1 LAIDGT
7 ASGAVQPLLCGAADR
22 WASLVT
28 TSTFDALIVGGGPG
42 GATSALLLAKAGW
55 SVALVEKASFPR
67 GKVCGEFLS
76 ATNLPLLRHLGVAES
91 FLELAGP
98 EVRQVGLFSGDRAV
112 TSDMPR
118 PGIGGG
124 TSGGTGDGWGRA
136 LGRDRLDTLLLH
148 RAAAAGAHIW
158 QPWSAVGLVKQ
169 GDGYLCRVVGR
180 ERGQSS
186 ELRAR
191 IVVAA
196 HGSWEPGPL
205 PTQPARPV
213 ARPSDLFGFKAH
225 FLDSRLPAGLMPLLA
240 FPGGYGGMVHSD
252 HGRVSLSCCIRRD
265 QLKSARR
272 AAGPVRAGEAVL
284 AHIKQ
289 SCRAVREA
297 LAGARLEDDW
307 LSAGP
312 IRPGIRRCGF
322 DRIFLVG
329 NAAGEAHPAVAEGI
343 GMAMQSARLLCER
356 LTARPAGVLPD
367 QVVAA
372 VRGEYAAAWRRTVA
386 PRIHAAALI
395 AHWAMRPA
403 AVACVLPLL
412 RLFPAVLTAGAR
424 FSGKATSADLLLAAS
439 SAPS

>member
-1 LAIDGT
+1 M
-7 ASGAVQPLLCGAADR
+7 
-22 WASLVT
+22 T
-28 TSTFDALIVGGGPG
+28 TSTFDAVIVGGGPG

-98 EVRQVGLFSGDRAV
+98 EVRQVGLFSGDHAV

-118 PGIGGG
+118 PG
-124 TSGGTGDGWGRA
+124 TSDGTGDGWGRA

-148 RAAAAGAHIW
+148 QAAAAGAHIW
-158 QPWSAVGLVKQ
+158 QPWSAVELVNH
-169 GDGYLCRVVGR
+169 GGGYLCRAVSR
-180 ERGQSS
+180 ESGQSR

-205 PTQPARPV
+205 PTQPARPA

-272 AAGPVRAGEAVL
+272 AAGPVKAGEAVL
-284 AHIKQ
+284 AHIEQ
-289 SCRAVREA
+289 SCRAAREA

-343 GMAMQSARLLCER
+343 GMAMQSARLLCEC
-356 LTARPAGVLPD
+356 LTAGPADVLSD
-367 QVVAA
+367 QVVDA
-372 VRGEYAAAWRRTVA
+372 VRGDYAAAWRRTVA

-395 AHWAMRPA
+395 AHWAMRPV

-412 RLFPAVLTAGAR
+412 RQFPGILTAGAR
-424 FSGKATSADLLLAAS
+424 FSGKATSANRPLAAS
-439 SAPS
+439 SVTS

>member
-1 LAIDGT
+1 
-7 ASGAVQPLLCGAADR
+7 LLCGAADR

-91 FLELAGP
+91 FLEMAGP

-180 ERGQSS
+180 ESGQSS

-412 RLFPAVLTAGAR
+412 RLFPGVLTAGAR

>member
-1 LAIDGT
+1 M
-7 ASGAVQPLLCGAADR
+7 
-22 WASLVT
+22 T
-28 TSTFDALIVGGGPG
+28 TSTFDAVIVGGGPG

-98 EVRQVGLFSGDRAV
+98 EVRQVGLFSGDHAV

-118 PGIGGG
+118 P
-124 TSGGTGDGWGRA
+124 GTGDGWGRA

-148 RAAAAGAHIW
+148 QAAAAGAHIW
-158 QPWSAVGLVKQ
+158 QPWSAVELVNH
-169 GDGYLCRVVGR
+169 GGGYLCRAVSR
-180 ERGQSS
+180 ESGQSR

-205 PTQPARPV
+205 PTQPARPA

-272 AAGPVRAGEAVL
+272 AAGPVKAGEAVL
-284 AHIKQ
+284 AHIEQ
-289 SCRAVREA
+289 SCRAAREA

-343 GMAMQSARLLCER
+343 GMAMQSARLLCEC
-356 LTARPAGVLPD
+356 LTAGPADALSD
-367 QVVAA
+367 QVVDA
-372 VRGEYAAAWRRTVA
+372 VRGDYAAAWRRTVA

-395 AHWAMRPA
+395 AHWAMRPV

-412 RLFPAVLTAGAR
+412 RQFPGILTAGAR
-424 FSGKATSADLLLAAS
+424 FSGKATSANRPLVAS
-439 SAPS
+439 SLTS

>member
-7 ASGAVQPLLCGAADR
+7 ASWAVQPLLCGAADR

-91 FLELAGP
+91 FLEMAGP

-412 RLFPAVLTAGAR
+412 RLFPGVLTAGAR

>member
-1 LAIDGT
+1 
-7 ASGAVQPLLCGAADR
+7 
-22 WASLVT
+22 VT

-55 SVALVEKASFPR
+55 SVALLEKVSFPR

-91 FLELAGP
+91 FLEMAGP
-98 EVRQVGLFSGDRAV
+98 DVRQVGLFSGDHVV

-118 PGIGGG
+118 FRTCDG
-124 TSGGTGDGWGRA
+124 TGDRMGDGWGRA
-136 LGRDRLDTLLLH
+136 LGRDHLDRLLLH
-148 RAAAAGAHIW
+148 RAAAAGAHVW
-158 QPWSAVGLVKQ
+158 QPWSAVELLKEG
-169 GDGYLCRVVGR
+169 GGYLCRAVSR
-180 ERGQSS
+180 ESGQSM

-205 PTQPARPV
+205 PTQPARP
-213 ARPSDLFGFKAH
+213 ASRPSDLFGFKAH
-225 FLDSRLPAGLMPLLA
+225 FLNSRLPAGLMPLLA

-265 QLKSARR
+265 QLESARR
-272 AAGPVRAGEAVL
+272 AAGPVKAGEAVL

-289 SCRAVREA
+289 FCRAARET
-297 LAGARLEDDW
+297 LVGTWLEDDW

-322 DRIFLVG
+322 NGIFVVG
-329 NAAGEAHPAVAEGI
+329 NAAGEAHPVVAEGI
-343 GMAMQSARLLCER
+343 GMAMQSAWLLCQC
-356 LTARPAGVLPD
+356 LTARPAGVLSGLAVD
-367 QVVAA
+367 A
-372 VRGEYAAAWRRTVA
+372 VRNDYAAAWRRTLA

-403 AVACVLPLL
+403 AVACALPLL
-412 RLFPAVLTAGAR
+412 RLFPGVLTAGAR
-424 FSGKATSADLLLAAS
+424 LSGKATSANNPLKVMRSLTS
-439 SAPS
+439 

>member
-1 LAIDGT
+1 
-7 ASGAVQPLLCGAADR
+7 
-22 WASLVT
+22 VT
-28 TSTFDALIVGGGPG
+28 PSTFDALVIGGGPG
-42 GATSALLLAKAGW
+42 GATCALLLAQAGW

-76 ATNLPLLRHLGVAES
+76 ATNLPLLRRLGVAES

-98 EVRQVGLFSGDRAV
+98 DVRQVGLFSGDHAV

-118 PGIGGG
+118 LQTGG
-124 TSGGTGDGWGRA
+124 GWGRA
-136 LGRDRLDTLLLH
+136 LGRDRLDTLLLR
-148 RAAAAGAHIW
+148 RAAAAGAHVW
-158 QPWSAVGLVKQ
+158 QPWSAVGLVKE
-169 GDGYLCRVVGR
+169 GGGYLCRAVSR
-180 ERGQSS
+180 ESDRSR

-205 PTQPARPV
+205 PTQPARPA

-252 HGRVSLSCCIRRD
+252 HGCVSLSCCIRRD

-272 AAGPVRAGEAVL
+272 AAGPVMAGEAVL
-284 AHIKQ
+284 AHIKHA
-289 SCRAVREA
+289 CRAAREA
-297 LAGARLEDDW
+297 LAGARLEDGW

-322 DRIFLVG
+322 DRVFLVG
-329 NAAGEAHPAVAEGI
+329 NAAGEAHPVVAEGI
-343 GMAMQSARLLCER
+343 GMAMQSAWLLCQC
-356 LTARPAGVLPD
+356 LIAAPD
-367 QVVAA
+367 NALSGQAVEA
-372 VRGEYAAAWRRTVA
+372 VRGDYAAAWRRVVA
-386 PRIHAAALI
+386 PRIHAAALL

-412 RLFPAVLTAGAR
+412 RLFPGVLTAGAR
-424 FSGKATSADLLLAAS
+424 FSGKATRVGEGAGDVAGC
-439 SAPS
+439 